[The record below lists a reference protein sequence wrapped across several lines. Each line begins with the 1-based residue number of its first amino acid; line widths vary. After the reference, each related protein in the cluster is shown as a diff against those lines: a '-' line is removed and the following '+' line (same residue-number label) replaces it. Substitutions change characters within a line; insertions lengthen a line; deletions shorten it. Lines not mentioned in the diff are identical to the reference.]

1 MKRIVTRSCR
11 LTGVQRILCLLLGLF
26 LLSACGSMPVE
37 KPVPIAGAFPE
48 SKPPE
53 NGQKSWWACRFQI
66 HWPADEP
73 PDFTVDL
80 LLAHAVVGP
89 VLKAHSRDIDWWRFH
104 RRAARDPAG
113 HRFSFLFYA
122 EPAVAAEIFAAISG
136 RRILQETLDAD
147 WVVSVDYDDPSQSHQ
162 RDIEALS
169 DPNWSPAMQR
179 NWPYF
184 IMGVSSLWLA
194 LIDDLMGSESDA
206 DTEMDLTA
214 RMEAYRAVAS
224 ELNALWYE
232 EGQHALLHHL
242 NAIFGYEPIR
252 IRKNL
257 RF

>member
-1 MKRIVTRSCR
+1 MLSLSIAVM
-11 LTGVQRILCLLLGLF
+11 VF
-26 LLSACGSMPVE
+26 SACTLAPIHEPAPV
-37 KPVPIAGAFPE
+37 AGAFPE
-48 SKPPE
+48 SKPSE
-53 NGQKSWWACRFQI
+53 NLQKSWWACRFQI

-89 VLKAHSRDIDWWRFH
+89 VLKAHARDIDWWRFH

-113 HRFSFLFYA
+113 HRFSFLFYT

-136 RRILQETLDAD
+136 SRMLQETLDAG
-147 WVVSVDYDDPSQSHQ
+147 WVVSIDTDDPSKSHQ

-214 RMEAYRAVAS
+214 RMEAYRAAAS

-242 NAIFGYEPIR
+242 NAIFGYQPIR